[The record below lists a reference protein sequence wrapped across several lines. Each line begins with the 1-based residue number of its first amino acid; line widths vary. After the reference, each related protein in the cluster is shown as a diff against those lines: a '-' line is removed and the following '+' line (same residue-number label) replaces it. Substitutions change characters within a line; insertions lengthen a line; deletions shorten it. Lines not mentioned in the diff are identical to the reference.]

1 MIMLMIHIIKGMISL
16 ERDTESTGT
25 LTTNITVR
33 RTATKT
39 DWVMMST
46 TSKKTGLG
54 VHPPT

>member
-1 MIMLMIHIIKGMISL
+1 MIHIIKGMISL